1 VSLDRSLNIFIVTK
15 YIFRV
20 MLSLFSLFYYCM
32 RVFTS
37 LEFFLGVLK
46 KVDERYYVLYYS
58 LVVLTIGTCIP
69 HLTTNLIQKTA
80 VKLLMVVPAI
90 I

>member
-1 VSLDRSLNIFIVTK
+1 
-15 YIFRV
+15 
-20 MLSLFSLFYYCM
+20 
-32 RVFTS
+32 
-37 LEFFLGVLK
+37 
-46 KVDERYYVLYYS
+46 VLYYS
-58 LVVLTIGTCIP
+58 LVLTIGTCIP